1 MNYETLLLGRE
12 NGVATITLNRP
23 KVYNAISV
31 TMLQELMRALDSIE
45 HDETIRSVLLTGS
58 GRAFS
63 SGGDLGG
70 PLDPEVDGP
79 AAIPLLPQPERD
91 AVLARIGNR
100 IRDSLIAN
108 HNRVAL
114 RLHQFPKPLICAING
129 IAAGGGV
136 GLALSCDIVVAARSA
151 KLLQVFTP
159 QLAFVPD
166 FGCSWHLTRLLG
178 TGRANALALLGEPLP
193 AEDAARHGLIWKV
206 FDDAELATGALD
218 IAKRVAANA
227 ALANQLTKRALQQAQ
242 FNTLEQQLALEA
254 ELQGRCAGTLAFIEG
269 ILAFQEKRKPQ
280 FHPVAS

>member
-1 MNYETLLLGRE
+1 MTYETLLVTRE

-31 TMLQELMRALDSIE
+31 PMLQELLQALDSIE
-45 HDETIRSVLLTGS
+45 HDETVRAVLLTGS

-63 SGGDLGG
+63 SGGDLAG
-70 PLDPEVDGP
+70 PLDPEVEGP
-79 AAIPLLPQPERD
+79 AAIPSLPKPQRD

-100 IRDSLIAN
+100 IRDSLIAH

-114 RLHQFPKPLICAING
+114 GLHGFPKPLVCAVNG
-129 IAAGGGV
+129 VAAGGGV

-178 TGRANALALLGEPLP
+178 TGRAAALALLGEPWS

-206 FDDAELATGALD
+206 FEDDELASGALD
-218 IAKRVAANA
+218 IARRIAANA
-227 ALANQLTKRALQQAQ
+227 TLSNQLTKRALQQAQ

-269 ILAFQEKRKPQ
+269 IVAFQEKRKPQ
-280 FHPVAS
+280 FHSLES

>member
-1 MNYETLLLGRE
+1 MTYETLLLHQE

-31 TMLQELMRALDSIE
+31 TMLQELLLTLDSIE
-45 HDETIRSVLLTGS
+45 HDETIRSVLLTGG

-63 SGGDLGG
+63 SGGDLAG

-79 AAIPLLPQPERD
+79 ASIPSLPPAQRD
-91 AVLARIGNR
+91 AVLTRIGSK
-100 IRDSLIAN
+100 IRESLIAH

-114 RLHQFPKPLICAING
+114 RLHTFPKPLICAING
-129 IAAGGGV
+129 VAAGGGV
-136 GLALSCDIVVAARSA
+136 GLALSCDIVVAARSV

-178 TGRANALALLGEPLP
+178 TGRANALALLGEPLS
-193 AEDAARHGLIWKV
+193 ADDAARHGLIWKV
-206 FDDAELATGALD
+206 FDDPELAAGALD
-218 IAKRVAANA
+218 IAQRVAANG
-227 ALANQLTKRALQQAQ
+227 ALANQLTKRALQQAS
-242 FNTLEQQLALEA
+242 FNTFEQQLALEA

-269 ILAFQEKRKPQ
+269 IVAFQEKRKPQ
-280 FHPVAS
+280 FHPNAS